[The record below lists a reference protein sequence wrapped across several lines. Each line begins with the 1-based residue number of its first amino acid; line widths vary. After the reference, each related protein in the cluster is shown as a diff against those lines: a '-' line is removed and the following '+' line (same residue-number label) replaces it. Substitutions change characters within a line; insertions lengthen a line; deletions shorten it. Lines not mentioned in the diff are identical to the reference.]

1 MIAQELADS
10 DRKIY
15 DDFLIAILIAGLPST
30 YEAFVAGMINS
41 LRLKDS
47 KDLGPDDLKTVMDSL
62 LDEQKRMEL
71 EKTTSSA
78 FSACRRTVTCS
89 HCKKTGHGVEK
100 CWQKNPELRPKK
112 FSDKKDQDESSNDD
126 VDDATKAYT
135 ARRITAFA
143 ARRIATMHTGNIHEG
158 DHIKV
163 GALSS

>member
-30 YEAFVAGMINS
+30 YEAFVGGMINS

-62 LDEQKRMEL
+62 LDEEKRMEL
-71 EKTTSSA
+71 EKTASSA
-78 FSACRRTVTCS
+78 FSASRRTVTCS

-100 CWQKNPELRPKK
+100 CWQKNPELRP
-112 FSDKKDQDESSNDD
+112 
-126 VDDATKAYT
+126 
-135 ARRITAFA
+135 
-143 ARRIATMHTGNIHEG
+143 
-158 DHIKV
+158 
-163 GALSS
+163 